1 MQNNPKITISTFVE
15 NSSAEMDLTVLAGAS
30 GLDEREIVSDRIQ
43 KLGLALAGFAGYIHQ
58 GRIQI
63 VGKSE
68 ISYLSQFSKNERI
81 EKFNEL
87 DLDKICCILITK
99 NLEPHKELLEIAE
112 REKLPILKTS
122 LVSSEA
128 ISKISRIL
136 QEILAPQ
143 TVLHSV
149 LLGMYGTGVLFIGE
163 SGIGKSECALD
174 LITRGHRLISDD
186 TVIIKKIGEKLFG
199 ESPEMTHEYLEIRG
213 LGIINIKDL
222 FGVSAVGKTQ
232 QIDLC
237 IELKKWND
245 VLEIERLGLDTKE
258 ENILG
263 VAVPKF
269 ILPLSSGRNLSTL
282 IETAVRIYL
291 LKVSGYDAAK
301 SLVEKH
307 MAALISKSQL

>member
-1 MQNNPKITISTFVE
+1 MKITVAEFVK
-15 NSSAEMDLTVLAGAS
+15 SASAEMDLTVSAGKK
-30 GLDEREIVSDRIQ
+30 GLKKREIISDRIQ
-43 KLGLALAGFAGYIHQ
+43 KLGLALAGFPDYIHQ

-63 VGKSE
+63 VGSSE
-68 ISYLSQFSKNERI
+68 ISFLSQFSEKARI
-81 EKFNEL
+81 EQINKL
-87 DLDKICCILITK
+87 DLANICCILVTK
-99 NLEPHKELLEIAE
+99 NLEPHNELLEIAD
-112 REKLPILKTS
+112 REDLPILKTS

-128 ISKISRIL
+128 ISKVSQFL

-186 TVIIKKIGEKLFG
+186 TVIIKKIGDKLFG
-199 ESPEMTHEYLEIRG
+199 ESPELTAEHIEIRG

-237 IELKKWND
+237 IELKKWSE
-245 VLEIERLGLDTKE
+245 VVEVERLGLDTKK
-258 ENILG
+258 ENIFG
-263 VAVPKF
+263 IGIPKF
-269 ILPLSSGRNLSTL
+269 VLPLSSGRNLSTL
-282 IETAVRIYL
+282 VETAVRIYL
-291 LKVSGYDAAK
+291 LKASGYDAAK
-301 SLVEKH
+301 LLVEKH
-307 MAALISKSQL
+307 TAALNENQ